1 MMADDRDVT
10 FVTDN
15 IEPNY
20 SEHGWSDQEILDRLD
35 TGSVPQRVVA
45 AYWRMRA
52 SQTILLVNTSESGS
66 SRGNDAIY
74 SRMRDLADA
83 WDQRALA
90 VENVITPVQ
99 TSARISSFPI
109 KRV

>member
-1 MMADDRDVT
+1 MASAGDIQ

-20 SEHGWSDQEILDRLD
+20 TEHGWSEQEVIDRLD
-35 TGSVPQRVVA
+35 LGAVPQRVVA
-45 AYWRMRA
+45 SYWSMRA
-52 SQTILLVNTSESGS
+52 GQTILLVNTSEAGS

-74 SRMRDLADA
+74 SRMRDLANA
-83 WDQRALA
+83 WDARALA
-90 VENVITPVQ
+90 VENVSVPAPST
-99 TSARISSFPI
+99 ARISSFPI